1 MNVLYVKRNGNIYS
15 YFQIYQKKQSLYQ
28 YKIIS
33 TINSNNNLHNF
44 CRKMITYL
52 LMTYRN
58 WDILSWKLITF
69 HLKLVFLLS
78 NVLIELHLQNKILL
92 RKKLIRC

>member
-1 MNVLYVKRNGNIYS
+1 MNVFYIKRNGNTYS
-15 YFQIYQKKQSLYQ
+15 YFQIYQKKHSLHQ
-28 YKIIS
+28 HKIIS

-52 LMTYRN
+52 LMTYLN
-58 WDILSWKLITF
+58 WDILSWKLITS

-78 NVLIELHLQNKILL
+78 NVLIELHLLNKILL
-92 RKKLIRC
+92 RKKLIGC